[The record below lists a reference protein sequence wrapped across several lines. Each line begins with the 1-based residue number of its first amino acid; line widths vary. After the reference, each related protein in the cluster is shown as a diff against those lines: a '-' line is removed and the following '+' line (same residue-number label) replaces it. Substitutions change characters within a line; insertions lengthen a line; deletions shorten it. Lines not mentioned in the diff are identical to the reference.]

1 MIRRPASRSNAPR
14 PRRGWTLVLGLATAA
29 ASVAAADA
37 APAAAVVSADGIGP
51 LRLGTALDDAARRTV
66 PLDPAAAM
74 IGPGCDERDQ
84 VSVVLEVA
92 GQPMSVMAMADARGR
107 IEEILGAVAAN
118 AGLALAD
125 EAACEAHGAGFA
137 ARLGPALGTARALPV
152 QRKPVSIEFAFQ
164 FSGGARIVSRWF
176 AGGRSCDLL
185 LQFGGRGSQH

>member
-1 MIRRPASRSNAPR
+1 MIALS
-14 PRRGWTLVLGLATAA
+14 LATAA

-37 APAAAVVSADGIGP
+37 TPAAAVVSADGIGP
-51 LRLGTALDDAARRTV
+51 LRLGAPLDDASRRTV

-107 IEEILGAVAAN
+107 IEEILGALAGN

-125 EAACEAHGAGFA
+125 EAACEAHGAEFA
-137 ARLGPALGTARALPV
+137 ARLGPALGTARALPI